1 MKKVRNTKLLATTA
15 AVVSMF
21 VSTSAFSCGDGEVCG
36 LNLEIN
42 DDKVVNIE
50 GLGGVDLSGITVV
63 GDTEVT
69 VDVPASVQ
77 NVVEF
82 SQVNTGDVYSDLNYK
97 GQWIAGDF
105 SSQVASIGN
114 SASIE
119 VDGDSAIEGVQDNT
133 GNVTAYGD
141 YQLNHL
147 VEIDSISIDVTAV
160 ANNANISD
168 GNGSSIFD
176 IAQNNTGENV
186 TASLDAVFNGQRA
199 LTEAEIDINVT
210 AVGNNLSAED
220 GFIVSSIT
228 QHNCADITA
237 VADIEVNGMRDP
249 INVTAV
255 GNNLQISRIN
265 VGN

>member
-1 MKKVRNTKLLATTA
+1 MKKVRKTGLLATA
-15 AVVSMF
+15 AFVSMF
-21 VSTSAFSCGDGEVCG
+21 ASNVAYSCPDGEICG

-50 GLGGVDLSGITVV
+50 GLGGIDISGITVT
-63 GDTEVT
+63 GNAEVS
-69 VDVPASVQ
+69 VDVPTSVQ

-82 SQVNTGDVYSDLNYK
+82 SQTNIGNIYSDLNYK

-105 SSQVASIGN
+105 SSQVASIAN
-114 SASIE
+114 SADIE
-119 VDGDSAIEGVQDNT
+119 LDGDSAVEAAQDNSAD
-133 GNVTAYGD
+133 VTAYAD
-141 YQLNHL
+141 FELNHL
-147 VEIDSISIDVTAV
+147 VEIESIDLDVTAV

-168 GNGSSIFD
+168 GNGNSILD
-176 IAQNNTGENV
+176 ISQNNTGHNV
-186 TASLDAVFNGQRA
+186 TASLDAVFNGQQA
-199 LTEAEIDINVT
+199 LTQADIDINVS
-210 AVGNNLSAED
+210 AIGNNVSAED
-220 GFIVSSIT
+220 GFIISSIA

-255 GNNLQISRIN
+255 GNNLQISRVN